1 MVLDP
6 PTNIFAACCLRNK
19 GVIIC
24 ISFIIHVYGFIFLKN
39 FSVNSEALISTQ
51 LLTKLVTCASQN
63 LNNTTTSMTIVDA
76 MHGMLTFDQ

>member
-1 MVLDP
+1 M
-6 PTNIFAACCLRNK
+6 
-19 GVIIC
+19 
-24 ISFIIHVYGFIFLKN
+24 YGFIFLKN